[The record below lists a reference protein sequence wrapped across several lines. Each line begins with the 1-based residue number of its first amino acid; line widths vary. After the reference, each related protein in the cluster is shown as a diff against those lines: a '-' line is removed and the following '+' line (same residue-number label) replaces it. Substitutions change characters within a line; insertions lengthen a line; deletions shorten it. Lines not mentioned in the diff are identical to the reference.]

1 MKTLTCPAACVFP
14 LLLVALG
21 CAPDAE
27 VIDPGIRRDD
37 LGVSLASARYSTWSA
52 PVNLGP
58 TVNSPFADITPEIS
72 KDGLSL
78 YFSSTRPGGFGS
90 NDLWVSRRACTDMG
104 DPDCAWGA
112 PVNLGETINTAGIDA
127 APHLSRDGH
136 LLFFTSERPGGFGS
150 NDIWV
155 SRRTHTHDDFAWEA
169 PVNLGPGVNGAQ
181 FDAGPSLRRP
191 EFYFTSG
198 PAAAGPLDV
207 YVSLVAGNTFGPRT
221 LVAELSS
228 AGNELKPSIRF
239 DGREIFVSSDRT
251 DRPGSMGLQDI
262 WVSTR
267 KSNADAWSLPV
278 NLGPPV
284 NTTFQDQQP
293 AISDDGTMLLFASNR
308 PGGSGGLDLYL
319 ATRTKG
325 GQKQ

>member
-1 MKTLTCPAACVFP
+1 MKTLTCLGACAFP
-14 LLLVALG
+14 VLLVALG
-21 CAPDAE
+21 CRPESA
-27 VIDPGIRRDD
+27 VIDPETRGS
-37 LGVSLASARYSTWSA
+37 GVEFSLASERYSAWSA

-58 TVNSPFADITPEIS
+58 TVNSPFGDITPEIS

-78 YFSSTRPGGFGS
+78 YFGSNRPAGFGS
-90 NDLWVSRRACTDMG
+90 TDLWVSRRACTDMG
-104 DPDCAWGA
+104 DPDCSWGA
-112 PVNLGETINTAGIDA
+112 PVNLGPTINTAGIDA

-136 LLFFTSERPGGFGS
+136 LLYFSSERPGGFGS

-155 SRRTHTHDDFAWEA
+155 SRRADTHDDLAWEA
-169 PVNLGPGVNGAQ
+169 PVNLGPGVNGGE

-198 PAAAGPLDV
+198 PSAAGNLDV
-207 YVSLVAGNTFGPRT
+207 YVSLVAGHTFGPRM
-221 LVAELSS
+221 LVKELSS
-228 AGNELKPSIRF
+228 AGNELRPSIRF

-267 KSNADAWSLPV
+267 KSNADAWTLPV
-278 NLGPPV
+278 NLGPPI
-284 NTTFQDQQP
+284 NTTFLDQQP
-293 AISDDGTMLLFASNR
+293 AISDDGTMLFFASNR
-308 PGGSGGLDLYL
+308 PGGSGGADLYV

-325 GQKQ
+325 RKE

>member
-1 MKTLTCPAACVFP
+1 MKTLTCPGACAFP
-14 LLLVALG
+14 VLLVALG
-21 CAPDAE
+21 CAPDAG
-27 VIDPGIRRDD
+27 VIDPGIRHDNVELSR
-37 LGVSLASARYSTWSA
+37 ASERYSAWSA

-58 TVNSPFADITPEIS
+58 TVNSPFAEITPEIS

-78 YFSSTRPGGFGS
+78 YFASTRPGGFGS

-104 DPDCAWGA
+104 DPDCAWGP
-112 PVNLGETINTAGIDA
+112 PVNLGGTINTAGIDA

-136 LLFFTSERPGGFGS
+136 LLFFSSERPGGFGS

-155 SRRTHTHDDFAWEA
+155 SRRAHTHDDLAWEP
-169 PVNLGPGVNGAQ
+169 PVNLGPGVNGAE

-191 EFYFTSG
+191 ELYFTSG
-198 PAAAGPLDV
+198 PTAAGPLDV
-207 YVSLVAGNTFGPRT
+207 YVSLVAGHTFGPRT
-221 LVAELSS
+221 LVTELSS

-267 KSNADAWSLPV
+267 KSNADAWTLPV
-278 NLGPPV
+278 NLGPII
-284 NTTFQDQQP
+284 NTSFQDQQP
-293 AISDDGTMLLFASNR
+293 ALSDDATMLLFASNR
-308 PGGSGGLDLYL
+308 PGGSGGLDLYV

-325 GQKQ
+325 GQQQ